1 MAFSDVVDRVRD
13 MPRKNQLFLGVGVVV
28 ALLVMV
34 CSLPRLF
41 SSSKPGASAAA
52 VAASTPAA
60 ASAAQPVV
68 ASAPA
73 AAPTV
78 ASLPVPIVAASA
90 SVPGSAPAVA
100 ASAPVAIASAP
111 VVASPASAPATAA
124 VPASE
129 LAPAPVSSSATP
141 ASVLVMSPGVSTT
154 SEVAPYAAVTTAAQT
169 ATHSPLL
176 YPLYSHALEAS
187 ASIYH
192 PLNGQQMLATYNYA
206 YPNFADANAEDRLQK
221 VIFHLVNIYS
231 ESGQCSPI
239 VRAYVRNAQD
249 QGALMTIFNQAIRVV
264 GGGNVRNLPLVG
276 EVIVAK
282 GYRPDNLEI
291 RVSTGFSANCQKF
304 PPPDTADL
312 WK

>member
-1 MAFSDVVDRVRD
+1 MAFSDVVDRVRE

-28 ALLVMV
+28 VLLVIV
-34 CSLPRLF
+34 CSLPRLL
-41 SSSKPGASAAA
+41 SSSKPNPEAAAVSASAAVA
-52 VAASTPAA
+52 TKTQPVAASTT
-60 ASAAQPVV
+60 
-68 ASAPA
+68 A
-73 AAPTV
+73 AAPAV

-90 SVPGSAPAVA
+90 SVPSSAPAVA
-100 ASAPVAIASAP
+100 ASAPAAIAPASGA
-111 VVASPASAPATAA
+111 ASPALASATAA

-129 LAPAPVSSSATP
+129 AAPAPVSSSAAP
-141 ASVLVMSPGVSTT
+141 ASIVVMSPGVSTT

-169 ATHSPLL
+169 ATQSPLL

-192 PLNGQQMLATYNYA
+192 PLSGQQMLATYNYA
-206 YPNFADANAEDRLQK
+206 YPNFADANAEGRLQK